1 MDRANITNPTSVT
14 TLTSEPNF
22 HFGPANAPTTSAIPL
37 GGSLDFGQ
45 RLAQLEALTK
55 ENKDLRAE
63 LEAAHRRIKEL
74 ETLSIPPATGSEA
87 SKWKPSRTPTLTPE
101 PTSSSFASAARKG
114 KSTTQ
119 PAKPKST
126 NRTRKATT
134 KRQLQVAA
142 RTFTPPPAN
151 NGYQYLYLPCRFRE
165 SVTNVRKKVCILGLE
180 NWRILDVYH
189 PTTRVVALLVH
200 NEYASTAT
208 SKLNTPGIKLINDF
222 DPRDPT
228 NLRDSKYQDLSDT
241 EKQQKM
247 VQIHTSHLLTA
258 LDRMRPTVRSA
269 VARDFIAKQWI
280 TSQVYAD
287 HIKTPTPTST
297 PLQATPVDTD
307 MDEATQPVP
316 AGNGEPDTEQL

>member
-1 MDRANITNPTSVT
+1 MAMITSQ
-14 TLTSEPNF
+14 
-22 HFGPANAPTTSAIPL
+22 
-37 GGSLDFGQ
+37 GQ

-55 ENKDLRAE
+55 ENQNLRAN
-63 LEAAHRRIKEL
+63 LEAAQRRIKEL
-74 ETLSIPPATGSEA
+74 ETLSVPPAAAPT
-87 SKWKPSRTPTLTPE
+87 TLT
-101 PTSSSFASAARKG
+101 
-114 KSTTQ
+114 
-119 PAKPKST
+119 KPKTSP
-126 NRTRKATT
+126 RTGKAPT

-142 RTFTPPPAN
+142 RTFAPPPAN

-165 SVTNVRKKVCILGLE
+165 SITNIRKNVGMLGLE

-208 SKLNTPGIKLINDF
+208 SKLDTAGIKLITDF
-222 DPRDPT
+222 DPRDPA
-228 NLRDSKYQDLSDT
+228 NLRDVKYKDLSEN

-297 PLQATPVDTD
+297 PVDTD